1 MKIQFEF
8 SAADVADAA
17 RRMADRSKVV
27 RDTRWHAAASWLALL
42 SLVLYAFID
51 GNFIVRASFSCLF
64 FAVVFYVYSRLWLP
78 SPSRTYLKYYREL
91 LGGDG
96 PFLCEVEMTSDGIT
110 TKQGG
115 AETKRAWSAVKEIVE
130 TPDSLD
136 FVWHG
141 GGLLVVRNR
150 AFHTP
155 ELRSTY
161 IRTAREFLASSS
173 DARPSQPTSS

>member
-1 MKIQFEF
+1 
-8 SAADVADAA
+8 
-17 RRMADRSKVV
+17 MADRSKLCAT
-27 RDTRWHAAASWLALL
+27 RDGTPRRVGRLYSASSCCFYRWEFYRQGFVFLPILRCRVLCIFPPLATVSEQDVFEILSRTTRW
-42 SLVLYAFID
+42 
-51 GNFIVRASFSCLF
+51 R
-64 FAVVFYVYSRLWLP
+64 R
-78 SPSRTYLKYYREL
+78 
-91 LGGDG
+91 

-115 AETKRAWSAVKEIVE
+115 AETKRWSAVKEIVE